1 MINDYL
7 CKIGGSVYFYKRR
20 MADDLSTIGIPAIN

>member
-7 CKIGGSVYFYKRR
+7 CKGGGLGDFYKRR
-20 MADDLSTIGIPAIN
+20 MADDLSTIGISAIN